1 MKAGVL
7 LVATGEKYVNE
18 VIPLVESIRRHM
30 PDIPI
35 HVVTDTETNIPD
47 GIFDDIQRKTF
58 DLNGIPDNKSGFLFR
73 DSALK
78 CSKFEYTVHID
89 TDTYVGAPFYEVFH
103 GLHRFELLV
112 GAAPAKID
120 NYGDVSIPFSCLL
133 YTSPSP
139 RDS

>member
-18 VIPLVESIRRHM
+18 AIPLVESIRRHM

-58 DLNGIPDNKSGFLFR
+58 DLNGIPEQKWFF
-73 DSALK
+73 
-78 CSKFEYTVHID
+78 
-89 TDTYVGAPFYEVFH
+89 
-103 GLHRFELLV
+103 
-112 GAAPAKID
+112 
-120 NYGDVSIPFSCLL
+120 VS
-133 YTSPSP
+133 
-139 RDS
+139 